1 LQIKYTVCWIALGEE
16 VLLLLQFDDSSA
28 KPRVREKDAKI
39 RTAVLEPK
47 GMT

>member
-1 LQIKYTVCWIALGEE
+1 
-16 VLLLLQFDDSSA
+16 
-28 KPRVREKDAKI
+28 VREKDAKIEYGIVWFGRHIGPSFEVI